1 MLSHPYVLQ
10 TPIIIDGNNYLI
22 GYNEVS
28 MSEFAESLGVT
39 KSRVNKWENKGV
51 IPRSGLLILIAQNTI
66 LLFMCFWGVRR
77 SLQKTKFFIPI
88 SFDFRRQSVGK
99 SRENA

>member
-51 IPRSGLLILIAQNTI
+51 IPRSGLLILIAQKYNTPLHVLLGGEEITSENKI
-66 LLFMCFWGVRR
+66 LY
-77 SLQKTKFFIPI
+77 SNFF
-88 SFDFRRQSVGK
+88 
-99 SRENA
+99 